1 MVDQS
6 GPVDKDVNKA
16 PGSSLDL
23 TLLITHCFCAASL
36 QPAQVADEPTAA
48 ADCGGGCGRL
58 RPSPWLCGPRP
69 VPAVIITNRL
79 MRGLRALAYSN
90 ALYWLISHLRHTS
103 SSSPSCASRD
113 AVMRVWRNRVEST
126 RYGAWETPSRSFTSP
141 ALQTLS
147 DRC

>member
-6 GPVDKDVNKA
+6 GPEDKDVNKA

-48 ADCGGGCGRL
+48 ADCGGGVAD
-58 RPSPWLCGPRP
+58 CGPPHGSAARP

-103 SSSPSCASRD
+103 SSSPGCASRD
-113 AVMRVWRNRVEST
+113 AVMRVWRKRVEET
-126 RYGAWETPSRSFTSP
+126 RYDAWETPSRSFTSP
-141 ALQTLS
+141 ALQTLG